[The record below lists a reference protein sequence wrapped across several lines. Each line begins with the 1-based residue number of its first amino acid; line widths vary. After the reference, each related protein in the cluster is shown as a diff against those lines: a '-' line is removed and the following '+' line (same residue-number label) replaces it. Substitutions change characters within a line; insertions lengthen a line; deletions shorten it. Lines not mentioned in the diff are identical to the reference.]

1 MGEYLPAPFDPEDL
15 MMKKRRSEAFFGMH
29 FDFHAGQNQENIGE
43 NCNPAA
49 IEAMLE
55 QVKPDYVQCDTKG
68 HAGASSYPTR
78 VGNPAP
84 NMKGDI
90 LRMWREVTERHDVAL
105 FAHHSG
111 IWDNLAL
118 RHHPE
123 WAAVG
128 PDGTPDKDKASVF
141 GPYADELL
149 IPQLLE
155 MALDYGLDGAW
166 VDGECWAAVVD
177 YSHWA
182 AEKYRARYHEE
193 PPLPDE
199 ENYPAYQNFC
209 REGFRS
215 YVDYYVRQV
224 HKAAPDFQLTSN
236 WIFTSYLPEPP
247 IIGVDY
253 LSGDY
258 APNDSLNSARFE
270 GRCLAAQGKPWDLMA
285 WGFSSH
291 GGMHC
296 VKSAPQLC
304 QEAAAV
310 IMLGGGFQF
319 YNRQMVGSI
328 QSWAVPVWKQLAEF
342 CRARQALCHRA
353 EAVPQVG
360 IIFSERAHYHKLAP
374 QFSNGS
380 HHASQLRG
388 TLSALLDC
396 GYSVEVLM
404 THHALTRD
412 LSAYGALVV
421 PDLEVI
427 ESSLRSAL
435 LEYARQG
442 GKLILAGH
450 NTAQLFLPYLDIDV
464 IGGGE
469 EGAVLY
475 PEADGLIAPLR
486 TPYRHILLQGDSRM
500 LGQGYTDESGE
511 GDPLPL
517 ASAAVYGSGEIA
529 GIYFNTGNYAQSQSP
544 VLRNFLGSVM
554 KQLFTPAVRL
564 PGRENAEIS
573 LMRQGDL
580 LCVNLLNRGGSH
592 ADPACFAFDSLP
604 PLRDIAL
611 EIDYPGAPAEVRLE
625 PEGIALPFTW
635 EDGVIHTTVDKLD
648 IHSVVTVR

>member
-1 MGEYLPAPFDPEDL
+1 
-15 MMKKRRSEAFFGMH
+15 MH

-43 NCNPAA
+43 NCDPAA
-49 IEAMLE
+49 IDHMLE

-68 HAGASSYPTR
+68 HAGASSYPTK

-90 LRMWREVTERHDVAL
+90 LRMWREVTDRHDVAL

-111 IWDNLAL
+111 VWDNFAI
-118 RHHPE
+118 HFHPE
-123 WAAVG
+123 WATVD
-128 PDGTPDKDKASVF
+128 PDGTPNKQKTSVF
-141 GPYADELL
+141 GPYAEELL
-149 IPQLLE
+149 IPQLTE

-166 VDGECWAAVVD
+166 VDGECWAVAVD

-182 AEKYRARYHEE
+182 AEKYRTRYQEE
-193 PPLPDE
+193 PPLPNE

-209 REGFRS
+209 RDGFRS
-215 YVDYYVRQV
+215 YVDNYVRQI
-224 HKAAPDFQLTSN
+224 HKVAPDFQLTSN

-258 APNDSLNSARFE
+258 SPNDSLNSARFE

-285 WGFSSH
+285 WGFSLH
-291 GGMHC
+291 DGIFC
-296 VKSAPQLC
+296 VKSVPQLC

-310 IMLGGGFQF
+310 IMLGGGFQV
-319 YNRQMVGSI
+319 YNRQMIGSI
-328 QSWAVPVWKQLAEF
+328 QSWAVPVWKELAEF
-342 CRARQALCHRA
+342 CRARESICHRA
-353 EAVPQVG
+353 ESVPQVG
-360 IIFSERAHYHKLAP
+360 IIYSERAHYHKLPAL
-374 QFSNGS
+374 FSNGS
-380 HHASQLRG
+380 HHATQLRG
-388 TLSALLDC
+388 TLSALLDY

-427 ESSLRSAL
+427 EPSLRSAL

-442 GKLILAGH
+442 GKLILTGYH
-450 NTAQLFLPYLDIDV
+450 TAQLFLAYLDIDV

-469 EGAVLY
+469 DGAVIY
-475 PEADGLIAPLR
+475 PEANRLIAPLR
-486 TPYRHILLQGDSRM
+486 TPYRHVLLQGDSRI
-500 LGQGYTDESGE
+500 LGQGYTAESGE

-517 ASAAVYGSGEIA
+517 ATVTAYGSGEIA
-529 GIYFNTGNYAQSQSP
+529 GIYFNTGNYNNSKSP
-544 VLRNFLGSVM
+544 VLRDFLGGVVNALYTAS
-554 KQLFTPAVRL
+554 VRL
-564 PGRENAEIS
+564 PGRENIEIS

-580 LCVNLLNRGGSH
+580 LCVNLLNRCGSH
-592 ADPACFAFDSLP
+592 ADPACYACDRIP
-604 PLRDIAL
+604 ALRDVAL
-611 EIDYPGAPAEVRLE
+611 EIDYPTQPTEIRQE

-635 EDGVIHTTVDKLD
+635 ENGVIHTTVDKLA
-648 IHSVVTVR
+648 IHSVITVK